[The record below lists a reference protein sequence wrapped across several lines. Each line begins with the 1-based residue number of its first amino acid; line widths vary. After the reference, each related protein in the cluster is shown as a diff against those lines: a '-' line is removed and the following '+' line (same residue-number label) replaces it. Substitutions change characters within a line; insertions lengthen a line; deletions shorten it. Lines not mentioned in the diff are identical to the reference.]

1 MTANETLM
9 IDKQSNNSKLTYD
22 TMENIYI
29 YKNDPK
35 VVNKGV
41 YISNF
46 RHFEGGYLPMLHDSN
61 FNQRK
66 MNNNYSYDDRIHH
79 GQRPMHKTTFSLS
92 HDSNDSSDKNIYITH
107 NNIVCF
113 YLYL

>member
-9 IDKQSNNSKLTYD
+9 IDKHNSKLTYD

-79 GQRPMHKTTFSLS
+79 GQRPMHKTTFSLT
-92 HDSNDSSDKNIYITH
+92 HDDSSNKNNTFITH

-113 YLYL
+113 ELFF